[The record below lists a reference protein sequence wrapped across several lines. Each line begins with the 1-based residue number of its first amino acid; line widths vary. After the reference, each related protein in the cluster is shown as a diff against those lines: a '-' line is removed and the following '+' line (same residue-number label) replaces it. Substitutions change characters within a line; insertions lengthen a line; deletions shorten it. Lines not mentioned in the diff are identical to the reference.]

1 MFRIFSAVFPGKIKK
16 LPKRSAF
23 FAKHLSSQYE
33 KNNSFRHMFQTSPKF
48 SHILTKVGHFGNTE
62 RSIFVEL

>member
-1 MFRIFSAVFPGKIKK
+1 MFRIFSAVFPGKNKK
-16 LPKRSAF
+16 TTQALCI